1 MAGTLPKSP
10 GMSYWDMYRLI
21 VINRIQMFKDVFT
34 PELILGICWEETFF
48 NNVKQT
54 VGTAVG
60 FGQTEPSNF
69 WILESV
75 GARANGY
82 FVSGLPRRQTL
93 KKGKDEITILL
104 GSLSDE
110 QSVQVVSGFLCH
122 LYLDAKR
129 DVSSALQNYAGMSFS
144 RKIAGEVARKEI
156 TAADA
161 VKIDP
166 LGVAGRQAKIDGWR
180 RCEDILLR
188 QLPAVGDGRPKIR
201 EALAASR
208 GFPKED
214 AAWNKILFP
223 EPDTFW
229 G

>member
-1 MAGTLPKSP
+1 
-10 GMSYWDMYRLI
+10 MYRLI

-69 WILESV
+69 WILESAD
-75 GARANGY
+75 ARANGY

-122 LYLDAKR
+122 LYL
-129 DVSSALQNYAGMSFS
+129 
-144 RKIAGEVARKEI
+144 
-156 TAADA
+156 
-161 VKIDP
+161 
-166 LGVAGRQAKIDGWR
+166 
-180 RCEDILLR
+180 
-188 QLPAVGDGRPKIR
+188 
-201 EALAASR
+201 EA
-208 GFPKED
+208 FPKRIQHGTKFSSLSRTHSGADYLET
-214 AAWNKILFP
+214 ISLL
-223 EPDTFW
+223 ES
-229 G
+229 